1 MLDLP
6 EAVRCERQSCNDEKR
21 SFHKDFTSK
30 KNFFILHFYDA
41 SHFPPSASKIR
52 TDWKV
57 KTLKTLGPEPWSSGY
72 GRRLMF
78 RSS

>member
-1 MLDLP
+1 MRDKVAMMKK
-6 EAVRCERQSCNDEKR
+6 EV
-21 SFHKDFTSK
+21 FTKISLVK
-30 KNFFILHFYDA
+30 QTSFILHFYDA